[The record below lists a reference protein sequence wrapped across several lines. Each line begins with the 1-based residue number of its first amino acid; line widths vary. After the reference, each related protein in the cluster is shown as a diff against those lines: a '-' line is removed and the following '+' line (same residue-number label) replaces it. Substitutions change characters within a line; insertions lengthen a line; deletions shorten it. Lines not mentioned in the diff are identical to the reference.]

1 MIADSIREDLVGNK
15 ITFVVNRNIN
25 FTNICNT
32 ECKFCAFSR
41 EAPFELDIK
50 EIVKRSVEA
59 WENGC
64 TEVCIQ
70 GGIKPGLEADF
81 YEKVLR
87 SIKEKVPNIHIHGF
101 SPMEIHNFARLNNI
115 SIKEALIR
123 LKNAGLDS
131 IPGTAAE
138 ILDQQIRDII
148 CPNKISV
155 SSWIDIIKTAHKLKI
170 PTTCTMMYGHIDKI
184 EHRVNHLRIL

>member
-1 MIADSIREDLVGNK
+1 
-15 ITFVVNRNIN
+15 
-25 FTNICNT
+25 
-32 ECKFCAFSR
+32 
-41 EAPFELDIK
+41 LDIK

-131 IPGTAAE
+131 IPGTAAF
-138 ILDQQIRDII
+138 LD
-148 CPNKISV
+148 
-155 SSWIDIIKTAHKLKI
+155 
-170 PTTCTMMYGHIDKI
+170 
-184 EHRVNHLRIL
+184 